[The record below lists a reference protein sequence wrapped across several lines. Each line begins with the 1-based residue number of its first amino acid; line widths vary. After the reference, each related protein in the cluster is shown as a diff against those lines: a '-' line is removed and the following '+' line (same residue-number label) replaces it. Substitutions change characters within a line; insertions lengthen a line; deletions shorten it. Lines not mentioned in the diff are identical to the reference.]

1 MIRGYIVHGTS
12 EELLFAHGM
21 KGAEVVGCTVKTE
34 LNSVDSAEIELPVT
48 NNRALALLHRNA
60 IVRLYDDSRVV
71 FEGDVADVT
80 QAVYGNTKIQLDG
93 ALGWMRCICK
103 APFSIGSSSA
113 NRAVEDF
120 LNAIISQYNS
130 SIGDTA
136 RLLELGTVT
145 VSGNVEMDHSEEY
158 TQTLDLFKEVID
170 QLGGYFFVTYNA
182 TDSPQI
188 HYVSYPSVES
198 AQTLELGVNIL
209 SADNE
214 FDFTDYA
221 SRIYATGKADGGAL
235 IDIGYVMDADAE
247 ARFGRSDYALKTS
260 GNTRAQ
266 VTALANA
273 ELAVRK
279 NPLQSLQLTAVDL
292 ADIGKDYRSFH
303 VGTVAHAAIKHLRID
318 ADMVVQSTARDY
330 INRANTVITFG
341 KAPRTL
347 TGMMQ

>member
-21 KGAEVVGCTVKTE
+21 KGAEVVGCTVTRE
-34 LNSVDSAEIELPVT
+34 LNSVDSAQIELPVT

-80 QAVYGNTKIQLDG
+80 QLVYGSTKIQLDG

-103 APFSIGSSSA
+103 APFTANMAASS
-113 NRAVEDF
+113 F
-120 LNAIISQYNS
+120 LDAIITQYNNGIDDS
-130 SIGDTA
+130 A
-136 RLLELGTVT
+136 RLLGLGTVT
-145 VSGNVEMDHSEEY
+145 VSGNVVLDHSEEY

-170 QLGGYFFVTYNA
+170 QLGGYFYTTYTA
-182 TDSPQI
+182 TEPPKI

-209 SADNE
+209 SAENQL
-214 FDFTDYA
+214 DFTDYA

-235 IDIGYVMDADAE
+235 IDIGYVMDAEAE
-247 ARFGRSDYALKTS
+247 VKFGRSDFALKTD
-260 GNTRAQ
+260 GKTRAQ
-266 VTALANA
+266 VTAFANA
-273 ELAVRK
+273 ELAIRK
-279 NPLQSLQLTAVDL
+279 NPLQSLQLTALDL
-292 ADIGKDYRSFH
+292 SDIGKDYRSFQ
-303 VGTVAHAAIKHLRID
+303 VGTVAHAAIKPLRID

>member
-1 MIRGYIVHGTS
+1 MIHGYIVRGTS

-21 KGAEVVGCTVKTE
+21 KGAEVVGCTVTTE

-80 QAVYGNTKIQLDG
+80 QSVYGSTKIQLDG

-103 APFSIGSSSA
+103 APFTASMAASS
-113 NRAVEDF
+113 F
-120 LNAIISQYNS
+120 LDAIITQYNS
-130 SIGDTA
+130 AIGDSA

-170 QLGGYFFVTYNA
+170 QLSGYFFVTYNA

-214 FDFTDYA
+214 LDFTDYA

-260 GNTRAQ
+260 GKTRTQ

-273 ELAVRK
+273 ELAIRK